1 MKKFEF
7 ILIVVV
13 AIFLC
18 VMTVGMFE
26 GDRIRNKKKQQHT
39 QQVLERENAQCK
51 TALSHHEVVLG
62 KYADSI
68 SDEMLRDFYPE
79 DNNLDSLR
87 NSLKEG
93 YERYVRTRDDGLC
106 Y

>member
-51 TALSHHEVVLG
+51 SALSHHEVVLG
-62 KYADSI
+62 KYSDSI
-68 SDEMLRDFYPE
+68 SDEMLRDFYPQAT
-79 DNNLDSLR
+79 DMDSLR
-87 NSLKEG
+87 SYLINR
-93 YERYVRTRDDGLC
+93 YENQN
-106 Y
+106 

>member
-7 ILIVVV
+7 ILMVVV

-26 GDRIRNKKKQQHT
+26 GDRIRNKEKQQHT

-68 SDEMLRDFYPE
+68 SDEMLRDFYPQAT
-79 DNNLDSLR
+79 DLDSLR
-87 NSLKEG
+87 SYLKNC
-93 YERYVRTRDDGLC
+93 YENETPPPP
-106 Y
+106 